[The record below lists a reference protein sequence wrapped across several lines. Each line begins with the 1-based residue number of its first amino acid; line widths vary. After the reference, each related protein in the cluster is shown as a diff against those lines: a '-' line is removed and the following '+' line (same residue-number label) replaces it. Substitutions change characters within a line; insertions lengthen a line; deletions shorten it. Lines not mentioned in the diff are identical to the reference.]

1 MTSPSPVP
9 INPWYAG
16 QQPGDFDV
24 LGEALSHIAQQQQ
37 AQQQA
42 QMAMALEQQKLDLE
56 REQQK
61 TSQGYLKLQMEQLK
75 QSQRQGE
82 TEERVGR
89 EAGGALRDTQTPS
102 RKRTGDLSAAG
113 GLPFEVQTPASD
125 AEAFAS
131 VSPEAA
137 PALQELL
144 GKRPKPE
151 QVKAEKETQHI
162 QDFKE
167 YQRLK
172 QTDAQAAR
180 EFGLMT
186 GIIKPPKDPGQPESD
201 EFTKEGL
208 KARAKALI
216 DQRGKTVTAIKAIGQ
231 TREAARLVGK
241 VNLGLGATAV
251 LHANRLLGK
260 AGLSVGGQQATDLQT
275 LMNLMNRETLA
286 LLQTRVLGSGTG
298 ISKSDVE
305 FAQNTSGAN
314 ASLEPNTIRNILRL
328 STLVRLDDLNKYR
341 DELERLREERPGDV
355 TTYKI
360 TGLDKDIEEANRLVA
375 ELEKQIDFKAFPEYQ
390 ESEQERRGLGFPMKE
405 KPNGN
410 Q

>member
-1 MTSPSPVP
+1 MTSPSPIP

-144 GKRPKPE
+144 NRRPKPE

-208 KARAKALI
+208 KARAKDLVE
-216 DQRGKTVTAIKAIGQ
+216 QRGRVQTAMKALGQ
-231 TREAARLVGK
+231 TKEASAIVDRVK
-241 VNLGLGATAV
+241 LGLGTTAL
-251 LHANRLLGK
+251 LHANRLLGT
-260 AGLSVGGQQATDLQT
+260 AGLSVGGERATDLQT
-275 LMNLMNRETLA
+275 LLNLMNRETLA
-286 LLQTRVLGSGTG
+286 LLQTKALGSGTG
-298 ISKSDVE
+298 ISQKDLE
-305 FAQNTSGAN
+305 FAQRVSGADV
-314 ASLEPNTIRNILRL
+314 ALEENTVRNILRL
-328 STLVRLDDLNKYR
+328 NVLARLAELQAYE
-341 DELERLREERPGDV
+341 DELTRLREERPGDV
-355 TTYKI
+355 SAFKV
-360 TGLDKDIEEANRLVA
+360 TGLEKAIA
-375 ELEKQIDFKAFPEYQ
+375 ESNATIAALEKQIDMKKIPEYQ
-390 ESEQERRGLGFPMKE
+390 AEQADLKAAGVPLPPKV
-405 KPNGN
+405 K
-410 Q
+410 